1 LSKTAQ
7 EVGNITNRATIITRI
22 SGGSFVGESS
32 RRSLNPSNTNINI
45 DENVNNPMS
54 DNINNNE
61 GL

>member
-32 RRSLNPSNTNINI
+32 RRSLNPSNTNIC
-45 DENVNNPMS
+45 
-54 DNINNNE
+54 
-61 GL
+61 